1 MSGLH
6 RLPVSA
12 RATSRLDA
20 SLAIVNVVLL
30 LIFFFIASGS
40 MLSSRGTQIVLPET
54 AELPLDM
61 LPEPLLIISEDGTM
75 VLGDAVIPEG
85 GLADA
90 TLDYPILHILAERDA
105 PAWRVMEILD
115 NENLIAV
122 ELRLVTIHRDEED
135 GS

>member
-1 MSGLH
+1 MARLR
-6 RLPVSA
+6 RLPTTDRPA
-12 RATSRLDA
+12 AKLDA

-40 MLSSRGTQIVLPET
+40 MLSSRGTQISLPET

-75 VLGDAVIPEG
+75 VLGDVPIPPG
-85 GLADA
+85 GLAEA

-105 PAWRVMEILD
+105 PARRVMEILD
-115 NENLIAV
+115 DENLIAV
-122 ELRLVTIHRDEED
+122 ELRLVTIHRDEDE
-135 GS
+135 GT